1 MSSRKISNLSRQRV
15 NQLLSAVGSG
25 PADGIGQVDFTEYD
39 WNDPHCFND
48 EQLAKLNGF
57 ARRAARAMVTKFSDF
72 CRTRYDVKIT
82 SITQHFAGEYL
93 KKALGAERNDF
104 FILFGTAPER
114 SCGFIGIP
122 EKTAGDWT
130 RQLLGDSEPRD
141 DSGRELSTLEE
152 SLLTDVTSAL
162 IEAFSE
168 SEAAFNL
175 SLTGDLV
182 KGMVP
187 LDLKPT
193 DEICRISF
201 DVRKADSEEGST
213 AYLMIPCGELAPVTG
228 KVTRINDGFPTND
241 VASAILEH
249 LHEMTVSVTSQ
260 LDTAVLTFE
269 EVMNLRVNDML
280 LLDRNVDE
288 PIDIVLQG
296 RSILNGR
303 PAKSAGK
310 YAVVITNMSNGNSD

>member
-1 MSSRKISNLSRQRV
+1 MSSRKISNLSRQRM

-25 PADGIGQVDFTEYD
+25 PADDTAQMDFTEYD
-39 WNDPHCFND
+39 WNDPHYFND
-48 EQLAKLNGF
+48 EQLVKLNGF
-57 ARRAARAMVTKFSDF
+57 AQRAARAMVTRFSDF

-93 KKALGAERNDF
+93 KKALEIEQQDF
-104 FILFGTAPER
+104 FVLFGTAPER

-122 EKTAGDWT
+122 DKTAGDWA
-130 RQLLGDSEPRD
+130 RQLLGDSEPQD

-152 SLLTDVTSAL
+152 SLLMDLTSAL

-168 SEAAFNL
+168 SEAGFNF
-175 SLTGDLV
+175 SLTGNLK
-182 KGMVP
+182 KGMLP

-201 DVRKADSEEGST
+201 DVGKADSEEGST

-228 KVTRINDGFPTND
+228 KVVRVHDGFSAND
-241 VASAILEH
+241 ITSAILEH
-249 LHEMTVSVTSQ
+249 LQEMTVSVTSQ

-288 PIDIVLQG
+288 PVDLVLQG
-296 RSILNGR
+296 RPIFSGR
-303 PAKSAGK
+303 PAKSGGK
-310 YAVVITNMSNGNSD
+310 YAVVIADMSNGNTD